1 MRLKKRSPLWEY
13 LEASGVLEY
22 GSDEEIKAVKR
33 EYRKKYL
40 LLYKRAKRGS
50 TKEYTITLNKE
61 SRELLLLMKS
71 AKIHSLTV
79 PEFIRQSA
87 LAYCEQKYLIPHPYM
102 VAELEQLLS
111 DCLNEIRVLATKR
124 DRFFWDTEM
133 KLERVEK
140 RIIKLE
146 EAINTLF
153 RNPPKLPSHDYQNQ
167 V

>member
-13 LEASGVLEY
+13 LEASGVLEH

-40 LLYKRAKRGS
+40 LLYKRAKRGGA
-50 TKEYTITLNKE
+50 KEYTITLKKE
-61 SRELLLLMKS
+61 GKELLLLMKS

-87 LAYCEQKYLIPHPYM
+87 LAYCEQKYLIPHPYQ

-111 DCLNEIRVLATKR
+111 DCLNEIRTLATKR
-124 DRFFWDTEM
+124 DRFYWDAEM
-133 KLERVEK
+133 KLVRVEK

-146 EAINTLF
+146 ESIYQLF
-153 RNPPKLPSHDYQNQ
+153 RNPSKIP
-167 V
+167 